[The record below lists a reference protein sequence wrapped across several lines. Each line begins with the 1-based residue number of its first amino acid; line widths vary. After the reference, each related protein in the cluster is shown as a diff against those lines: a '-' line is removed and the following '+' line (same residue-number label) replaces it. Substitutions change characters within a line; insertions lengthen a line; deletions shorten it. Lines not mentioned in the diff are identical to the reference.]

1 LISIKKNRT
10 AIHFESRF
18 LLRDEH
24 IAFDS
29 HRKLGYNF
37 CTLIRFA
44 IRAFA
49 LALFFIAIQTLVT
62 PDPVS
67 ARLNPPSPIASLE
80 PNLALPSGKLILSA
94 ASGGAWNIYAA
105 DPNGNSLARVAPTLT
120 TAREPALSPDG
131 KTLAFRSKRD
141 GIWEIY
147 TAPATGG
154 SLTKLM
160 RGMNYSGAPTW
171 SPDGRRIAF
180 EAMTGGNLNIWTI
193 NSDGTQALDLTEGS
207 KAHDYAP
214 AWSPDGNWVAFTSWR
229 TGAQQIFI
237 TDATCGVNNC
247 KKTFNLSQNKYDDS
261 EPAFS
266 PDGKKMAFVS
276 DRDGQRAI
284 YVAEFSITGL
294 RNARRIT
301 FSGWDDQPAWSPDG
315 NFIAFISPRQT
326 RTPVYIVPAE
336 GGLPRVL
343 ENSPEFAAS
352 VTWAVDASVIANDAP
367 AAPAPLYNSQPDI
380 APADSGH
387 PYDMRRLRSPRLES
401 GFSRLSGRVADSFI
415 ALQARVKQETGYDF
429 LGVVADMWRPLDQKC
444 DVSCDNLSWHKA
456 GRAVD
461 TRLDSNAGLEIVRE
475 DMLGETFWR
484 VYLRAASQDG
494 TMGEPLKDAPWDLSY
509 RARWVV
515 GKGDGGAHKP
525 VPSGFYVDFTELA
538 RAYGWQRISSH
549 DEEEFDWKSNKLA
562 TEYWHFQKTDGTTWY
577 QAMTEVFSDAE
588 LKSLTDWNVR
598 ERAGA
603 DTYLLSIKGI
613 PAPAKAWRWFVLGP

>member
-1 LISIKKNRT
+1 
-10 AIHFESRF
+10 
-18 LLRDEH
+18 LLRDKNR
-24 IAFDS
+24 AFDS
-29 HRKLGYNF
+29 RRKRAYNF
-37 CTLIRFA
+37 RTLIRSVT
-44 IRAFA
+44 RA
-49 LALFFIAIQTLVT
+49 LALALTFIAIQTLVT
-62 PDPVS
+62 PFPVS
-67 ARLNPPSPIASLE
+67 ARFDPPHAPTTAPS

-94 ASGGAWNIYAA
+94 ASGGAWNIYTA
-105 DPNGNSLARVAPTLT
+105 DPNGNTLARVAANLNSV
-120 TAREPALSPDG
+120 RDPALSPDG
-131 KTLAFRSKRD
+131 KTIAFRSKRD

-147 TAPATGG
+147 TTLTTGG
-154 SLTKLM
+154 ALTKLA
-160 RGMNYSGAPTW
+160 RGMSYSGAPAW

-193 NSDGTQALDLTEGS
+193 NADGTQALNLTDGS

-229 TGAQQIFI
+229 TGTQQIFI
-237 TDATCGVNNC
+237 TDAICGVNNC
-247 KKTFNLSQNKYDDS
+247 KKTFNLSQNKFDDS

-266 PDGKKMAFVS
+266 PDGKKLAFVS

-284 YVAEFSITGL
+284 YVADFSIPQGPSVTGL
-294 RNARRIT
+294 KNARRLT

-315 NFIAFISPRQT
+315 NFIAFISPRPT
-326 RTPVYIVPAE
+326 RTPVFIVSAE

-352 VTWAVDASVIANDAP
+352 VAWAVDTIPPSPPLSRGDGGDSVD
-367 AAPAPLYNSQPDI
+367 APAPLYNSQPDI

-415 ALQARVKQETGYDF
+415 ALQTRVKQETGYDF

-444 DVSCDNLSWHKA
+444 DVTCDNLSWHKA

-484 VYLRAASQDG
+484 MYLRAASQDG
-494 TMGEPLKDAPWDLSY
+494 TLGEPLKDAPWDLSY

-515 GKGDGGAHKP
+515 GNGDGGARKP

-538 RAYGWQRISSH
+538 RAYGWQRISAH
-549 DEEEFDWKSNKLA
+549 DEAEFDWKSNKLA
-562 TEYWHFQKTDGTTWY
+562 TEYWHFQKTDGATWY
-577 QAMTEVFSDAE
+577 QAMSEVSSEAE
-588 LKSLTDWNVR
+588 LKSLADWNAR
-598 ERAGA
+598 ERTGS